1 MKNFR
6 NSMKRLKINH
16 TSSGFQSHPRELRGG
31 SDGDGAGCGD
41 GDGFEMGRNN
51 HTEQEKKTENELKRG
66 TTWPATQVGLRTVK
80 SGLGGH
86 DDGASGDDEGSK
98 SNRYRYRNGD
108 EGVSDSATFSGF
120 VGADNHFVSENQSCL
135 NETKS

>member
-1 MKNFR
+1 M
-6 NSMKRLKINH
+6 
-16 TSSGFQSHPRELRGG
+16 FQEARGNVTTGVTRRSLTGVDGEL
-31 SDGDGAGCGD
+31 AGKD
-41 GDGFEMGRNN
+41 
-51 HTEQEKKTENELKRG
+51 